1 MQFFNLVLIG
11 KIRFQ
16 TSVVEKNV
24 FDEEKYIGTLCIQ
37 LNFVQFRKSNNET
50 NGDVKKKKKLKR

>member
-16 TSVVEKNV
+16 TSVIEKNV
-24 FDEEKYIGTLCIQ
+24 FDEDKYIGTLCIQ
-37 LNFVQFRKSNNET
+37 LNFVQFRKSNNKT
-50 NGDVKKKKKLKR
+50 TGM